1 MTAPLALLPTVL
13 PTVLPIFR
21 IVLLSILTHT
31 AYKGSKVLMSLSALE
46 LGANEFFVGMLF
58 STYALFPLL
67 LSVFAGKISDR
78 IGFRRPMLY
87 GTIGLLGGLALPFLV
102 FRLEALYIAA
112 ALIGFCYIFY
122 TVAVQ
127 HLIGALAEGHDRTK
141 NYSWFSLGIGMTAL
155 LGPTSAGFLID
166 AVGHRETFAILAALP
181 VVPVLLLG
189 LWSGWLP
196 KTAHARVSKA
206 EKATHRV
213 SDLVR
218 NQPLRRALIT
228 AGIIETA
235 LELYNLLL
243 PIYGHS
249 IGMSASEIGMILGA
263 FGLAL
268 LIVRAVM
275 PHLVKRLGE
284 EQLLAMSLLLATGVC
299 LVFPFVTGFATLFAI
314 SFVLGMGLGCGSPL
328 SMMLA
333 YNRAPA
339 GRSGEAMG
347 LRQMVNKGT
356 EVLVPFVF
364 GSLSAAFGMVPVFW
378 LDAVLLGIAATMMR
392 RDSTGLRKPRAK
404 NNE

>member
-1 MTAPLALLPTVL
+1 LPGIAPAAEITVPL
-13 PTVLPIFR
+13 NVPPILR
-21 IVLLSILTHT
+21 IVLLSLMTHT

-67 LSVFAGKISDR
+67 LSIYAGKISDR

-87 GTIGLLGGLALPFLV
+87 GAIGLLVGLAIPFMF
-102 FRLEALYIAA
+102 FRLEALYVSA

-122 TVAVQ
+122 TVSVQ
-127 HLIGALAEGHDRTK
+127 HLIGAMADGMDRTK

-166 AVGHRETFAILAALP
+166 AVGHRATFAVMAALP
-181 VVPVLLLG
+181 IVPVLLLG
-189 LWSGWLP
+189 LWTGWLP
-196 KTAHARVSKA
+196 KSTHVQASKA

-213 SDLVR
+213 GDLVR
-218 NQPLRRALIT
+218 NRPLRRALIT
-228 AGIIETA
+228 AGVIETA

-243 PIYGHS
+243 PIYGHR
-249 IGMSASEIGMILGA
+249 IGLTASEIGMILGT
-263 FGLAL
+263 FGIAL
-268 LIVRAVM
+268 LFVRAVM

-284 EQLLAMSLLLATGVC
+284 EQLLAASLMLGTCVC
-299 LVFPFVTGFATLFAI
+299 LVFPFVTSFATLLAI

-328 SMMLA
+328 SMMLS

-339 GRSGEAMG
+339 GRSGEAIG

-356 EVLVPFVF
+356 EVLVPLVF
-364 GSLSAAFGMVPVFW
+364 GSLSAALGMVPVFW
-378 LDAVLLGIAATMMR
+378 LDAMLLAVAATLMQ
-392 RDSTGLRKPRAK
+392 RDASQRKPPP
-404 NNE
+404 

>member
-1 MTAPLALLPTVL
+1 MP
-13 PTVLPIFR
+13 PIFR
-21 IVLLSILTHT
+21 IVLLSVLTHT

-46 LGANEFFVGMLF
+46 LGVNEFFVGMLF

-67 LSVFAGKISDR
+67 LSVYAGRISDR

-87 GTIGLLGGLALPFLV
+87 GTIGLLAGLAIPFMF
-102 FRLEALYIAA
+102 FRLEALYVAA

-127 HLIGALAEGHDRTK
+127 HLIGALADGMDRTR

-166 AVGHRETFAILAALP
+166 AVGHRATFAVLAALP
-181 VVPVLLLG
+181 VVPLLLLA

-196 KTAHARVSKA
+196 KTTQIKVSKA
-206 EKATHRV
+206 EKAAHRV
-213 SDLVR
+213 GDLVR
-218 NQPLRRALIT
+218 NPPLRRALIT
-228 AGIIETA
+228 AGIIETG

-249 IGMSASEIGMILGA
+249 IGMRASEIGLILGA

-268 LIVRAVM
+268 LIVRALM
-275 PHLVKRLGE
+275 PYLVKRLGE
-284 EQLLAMSLLLATGVC
+284 ERLLAASLVLATGVC

-364 GSLSAAFGMVPVFW
+364 GSLSAALGMVPVFW
-378 LDAVLLGIAATMMR
+378 LDAALLAMAATMMR
-392 RDSTGLRKPRAK
+392 RNAAHRPHK

>member
-1 MTAPLALLPTVL
+1 MIALNQPGTRDAEADRSVAPL
-13 PTVLPIFR
+13 FR

-67 LSVFAGKISDR
+67 LSVYAGKISDR
-78 IGFRRPMLY
+78 IGFRAPMLF
-87 GTIGLLGGLALPFLV
+87 GTAGLFIGLALPFLF
-102 FRLEALYIAA
+102 FRLETLYIAA

-127 HLIGALAEGHDRTK
+127 HLIGAMAEGKDRTR

-166 AVGHRETFAILAALP
+166 AVGHRATFVVLAAMP
-181 VVPVLLLG
+181 VLPVLLLS
-189 LWSGWLP
+189 LWAGFLP
-196 KTAHARVSKA
+196 KTAHAPVSKA
-206 EKATHRV
+206 DKAGHRV
-213 SDLVR
+213 GDLVR
-218 NQPLRRALIT
+218 NRPLRRALIT
-228 AGIIETA
+228 AGIIETG

-243 PIYGHS
+243 PIYGHR
-249 IGMSASEIGMILGA
+249 IGLSASEIGLILGA

-268 LIVRAVM
+268 LVVRALM
-275 PHLVKRLGE
+275 PHLIKRSSE
-284 EQLLAMSLLLATGVC
+284 ERVLAGSLLLATGVC
-299 LVFPFVTGFATLFAI
+299 VVFPFVTGFFALLTI

-356 EVLVPFVF
+356 EIRVPLVF

-378 LDAVLLGIAATMMR
+378 FDAVLLAVAARLMGK
-392 RDSTGLRKPRAK
+392 DAAAIKKPLS
-404 NNE
+404 

>member
-1 MTAPLALLPTVL
+1 MAPL
-13 PTVLPIFR
+13 FR

-67 LSVFAGKISDR
+67 LSVYAGKISDR
-78 IGFRRPMLY
+78 VGFRAPMLF
-87 GTIGLLGGLALPFLV
+87 GVVGLFIGLALPFVV
-102 FRLEALYIAA
+102 FRLETLYIAA

-127 HLIGALAEGHDRTK
+127 HLIGAMAEGMDRTR

-166 AVGHRETFAILAALP
+166 AVGHRATFVVLAAMP
-181 VVPVLLLG
+181 VLPVLLLS
-189 LWSGWLP
+189 LWAGFLP
-196 KTAHARVSKA
+196 KTAHAPVSKA
-206 EKATHRV
+206 DKAGHRV
-213 SDLVR
+213 GDLVR

-228 AGIIETA
+228 AGIIETG

-243 PIYGHS
+243 PIYGHR
-249 IGMSASEIGMILGA
+249 IGLSASEIGLILGA

-268 LIVRAVM
+268 LVVRALM
-275 PHLVKRLGE
+275 PHLIKRSSE
-284 EQLLAMSLLLATGVC
+284 ERVLAGSLLLATGVC
-299 LVFPFVTGFATLFAI
+299 VVFPFVTGFFALLVI

-356 EVLVPFVF
+356 EILVPFVF

-378 LDAVLLGIAATMMR
+378 FDAMLLAVAARLMGKDAAAIKKSR
-392 RDSTGLRKPRAK
+392 S
-404 NNE
+404 

>member
-1 MTAPLALLPTVL
+1 MAPIL
-13 PTVLPIFR
+13 R

-67 LSVFAGKISDR
+67 LSVYAGKISDR
-78 IGFRRPMLY
+78 VGFRAPMLF
-87 GTIGLLGGLALPFLV
+87 GTVGLFIGLALPFLF

-122 TVAVQ
+122 TVAIQ
-127 HLIGALAEGHDRTK
+127 HLIGAMAEGTDRTR

-166 AVGHRETFAILAALP
+166 AVGHRATFVVLAAMP
-181 VVPVLLLG
+181 VLPVLLLS
-189 LWSGWLP
+189 LWAGFLP
-196 KTAHARVSKA
+196 GTSHAPVSKA
-206 EKATHRV
+206 DKAGHRV
-213 SDLVR
+213 GDLVR
-218 NQPLRRALIT
+218 NRPLRRALIT
-228 AGIIETA
+228 AGIIETG

-243 PIYGHS
+243 PIYGHR
-249 IGMSASEIGMILGA
+249 IGLSASEIGLILGA

-268 LIVRAVM
+268 LVVRALM
-275 PHLVKRLGE
+275 PHLIKRSSE
-284 EQLLAMSLLLATGVC
+284 ERVLAASLLLATGVC
-299 LVFPFVTGFATLFAI
+299 VVFPFVTSFVALLAI

-356 EVLVPFVF
+356 EILVPFVF
-364 GSLSAAFGMVPVFW
+364 GSLSTAFGMVPVFW
-378 LDAVLLGIAATMMR
+378 LDAVFLAVAASMMR
-392 RDSTGLRKPRAK
+392 KDAAAIRKPP
-404 NNE
+404 E

>member
-1 MTAPLALLPTVL
+1 MPLNVP
-13 PTVLPIFR
+13 PIFR
-21 IVLLSILTHT
+21 IVLLSVLTHT

-58 STYALFPLL
+58 SAYALFPLL
-67 LSVFAGKISDR
+67 LSVYAGKISDR

-87 GTIGLLGGLALPFLV
+87 GTIGLLAGLAIPFV
-102 FRLEALYIAA
+102 FFRLEALYVAA
-112 ALIGFCYIFY
+112 GLIGFCYIFY
-122 TVAVQ
+122 TVTVQ
-127 HLIGALAEGHDRTK
+127 HLIGALADGMDRTK

-166 AVGHRETFAILAALP
+166 AVGHRATFAVMAALP

-196 KTAHARVSKA
+196 KTTQAKVSKA

-213 SDLVR
+213 GDLVR
-218 NQPLRRALIT
+218 NQSLRRALIT

-243 PIYGHS
+243 PIYGHG
-249 IGMSASEIGMILGA
+249 IGLSASEIGMILGA

-268 LIVRAVM
+268 LVVRSVM

-284 EQLLAMSLLLATGVC
+284 EQLLSLSLVLATCVC

-364 GSLSAAFGMVPVFW
+364 GSLSAALGMVPVFW
-378 LDAVLLGIAATMMR
+378 LDAVLLGIAATLMR
-392 RDSTGLRKPRAK
+392 RDAITLRKPPPK

>member
-1 MTAPLALLPTVL
+1 MNLP
-13 PTVLPIFR
+13 PIFR
-21 IVLLSILTHT
+21 IVLLSVLTHT

-67 LSVFAGKISDR
+67 LSVYAGKISDR
-78 IGFRRPMLY
+78 IGFRKPMLF
-87 GTIGLLGGLALPFLV
+87 GTIGLLGGLLLPFL
-102 FRLEALYIAA
+102 FPRLEVLYVAA
-112 ALIGFCYIFY
+112 GLIGCCYIFY

-127 HLIGALAEGHDRTK
+127 HLIGAMAEGLDRTR

-166 AVGHRETFAILAALP
+166 AVGHRATFAVMAAMP
-181 VVPVLLLG
+181 VIPILLLG
-189 LWSGWLP
+189 LRTGWLP
-196 KTAHARVSKA
+196 KTSHVSVSKA
-206 EKATHRV
+206 DKATHRL

-218 NQPLRRALIT
+218 NQSLRRALIT
-228 AGIIETA
+228 AGIIETG

-249 IGMSASEIGMILGA
+249 IGLSASQIGLILGA
-263 FGLAL
+263 FGFAL

-275 PHLVKRLGE
+275 PHMVKRLGE
-284 EQLLAMSLLLATGVC
+284 ERLLAWSLLLGTCVC
-299 LVFPFVTGFATLFAI
+299 LAFPFVTGFATLIAI
-314 SFVLGMGLGCGSPL
+314 SFVLGLSLGCGSPL

-378 LDAVLLGIAATMMR
+378 LDAVLLAIAAALMR
-392 RDSTGLRKPRAK
+392 KDAVSVRKMPVDQ
-404 NNE
+404 

>member
-1 MTAPLALLPTVL
+1 
-13 PTVLPIFR
+13 VLPIFR

-67 LSVFAGKISDR
+67 LSVYAGKISDR

-87 GTIGLLGGLALPFLV
+87 GTIGLLAGLALPFAV
-102 FRLEALYIAA
+102 FRLEALYVAA
-112 ALIGFCYIFY
+112 ALIGCCYIFY

-127 HLIGALAEGHDRTK
+127 HLIGAMAEGMDRTK

-166 AVGHRETFAILAALP
+166 AVGHRATFAVMAALP
-181 VVPVLLLG
+181 VIPVLLLG
-189 LWSGWLP
+189 LWTGWLP
-196 KTAHARVSKA
+196 KTTHTPASKE
-206 EKATHRV
+206 EKASHRV
-213 SDLVR
+213 GDLVR
-218 NQPLRRALIT
+218 NPPLRRALIT
-228 AGIIETA
+228 AGIIETG

-243 PIYGHS
+243 PIYGHR
-249 IGMSASEIGMILGA
+249 IGLSASEIGLILGA
-263 FGLAL
+263 FGMAL

-275 PHLVKRLGE
+275 PHLVKRMGE
-284 EQLLAMSLLLATGVC
+284 ERLLALSLMLATGVC
-299 LVFPFVTGFATLFAI
+299 LVFPFVTGFVTLLAI
-314 SFVLGMGLGCGSPL
+314 SFVLGLGLGCGSPL

-333 YNRAPA
+333 YNRAPV

-364 GSLSAAFGMVPVFW
+364 GSLSTAFGMVPVFW
-378 LDAVLLGIAATMMR
+378 LDAVLLGIAAAMMR
-392 RDSTGLRKPRAK
+392 RDAADPVKTKSL

>member
-1 MTAPLALLPTVL
+1 M
-13 PTVLPIFR
+13 LPIFR
-21 IVLLSILTHT
+21 IVLLSVLTHT

-58 STYALFPLL
+58 SAYALFPLL
-67 LSVFAGKISDR
+67 LSVYAGKISDR

-87 GTIGLLGGLALPFLV
+87 GSIGLLAGLAIPFMF
-102 FRLEALYIAA
+102 FRLEALYVAA

-122 TVAVQ
+122 TVTVQ
-127 HLIGALAEGHDRTK
+127 HLIGALADGMDRTK

-166 AVGHRETFAILAALP
+166 AIGHRSTFAVMAALP

-196 KTAHARVSKA
+196 KTTQAKVSKA

-213 SDLVR
+213 GDLVR
-218 NQPLRRALIT
+218 NPPLRRALIT

-249 IGMSASEIGMILGA
+249 IGMSASEIGLILGA
-263 FGLAL
+263 FGFAL

-284 EQLLAMSLLLATGVC
+284 EQLLAVSLMLGTCVC
-299 LVFPFVTGFATLFAI
+299 LVFPFVTGFATLCAI
-314 SFVLGMGLGCGSPL
+314 SFVLGMGIGCGSPL

-364 GSLSAAFGMVPVFW
+364 GSLSAALGMVPVFW
-378 LDAVLLGIAATMMR
+378 LDAVLLAIAATLMQ
-392 RDSTGLRKPRAK
+392 RDAGKLRKPPVEK
-404 NNE
+404 

>member
-1 MTAPLALLPTVL
+1 MP
-13 PTVLPIFR
+13 PIFR
-21 IVLLSILTHT
+21 IILLSVLTHS

-67 LSVFAGKISDR
+67 LSVYAGKISDR

-87 GTIGLLGGLALPFLV
+87 GTIGLLAGLALPFLV
-102 FRLEALYIAA
+102 FRLEALYVAA
-112 ALIGFCYIFY
+112 ALIGCCYIFY

-127 HLIGALAEGHDRTK
+127 HLIGAMADGMGRTR

-166 AVGHRETFAILAALP
+166 AIGHRATFAVLAAMP
-181 VVPVLLLG
+181 VVPILLLG
-189 LWSGWLP
+189 LWTEWLP
-196 KTAHARVSKA
+196 KTTHTVVSTA

-213 SDLVR
+213 GDLVR
-218 NQPLRRALIT
+218 NQSLRRVLIT

-243 PIYGHS
+243 PIYGHR
-249 IGMSASEIGMILGA
+249 IGLSASEIGMILGA

-268 LIVRAVM
+268 LIVRSVM
-275 PHLVKRLGE
+275 PRLVKRLGE
-284 EQLLAMSLLLATGVC
+284 ERLLAASLVLAAAVC
-299 LVFPFVTGFATLFAI
+299 LTFPFVTGFATLFAI
-314 SFVLGMGLGCGSPL
+314 SFVLGLGLGCGSPL
-328 SMMLA
+328 SMILA

-364 GSLSAAFGMVPVFW
+364 GSLSTAFGMVPVFW
-378 LDAVLLGIAATMMR
+378 LDALLLAIAATLMR
-392 RDSTGLRKPRAK
+392 RDAADLSPTTAK
-404 NNE
+404 KNE

>member
-1 MTAPLALLPTVL
+1 VAPL
-13 PTVLPIFR
+13 FR

-67 LSVFAGKISDR
+67 LSVYAGKISDR
-78 IGFRRPMLY
+78 VGFRAPMLF
-87 GTIGLLGGLALPFLV
+87 GVVGLFIGLALPFVV
-102 FRLEALYIAA
+102 FRLETLYIAA

-127 HLIGALAEGHDRTK
+127 HLIGAMAEGMDRTR

-166 AVGHRETFAILAALP
+166 AVGHRATFVVLAAMP
-181 VVPVLLLG
+181 VLPVLLLS
-189 LWSGWLP
+189 LWAGFLP
-196 KTAHARVSKA
+196 KTAHAPVSKA
-206 EKATHRV
+206 DKAGHRV
-213 SDLVR
+213 GDLVR

-228 AGIIETA
+228 AGIIETG

-243 PIYGHS
+243 PIYGHR
-249 IGMSASEIGMILGA
+249 IGLSASEIGLILGA

-268 LIVRAVM
+268 LVVRALM
-275 PHLVKRLGE
+275 PHLIKRSSE
-284 EQLLAMSLLLATGVC
+284 ERVLAGSLLLATGVC
-299 LVFPFVTGFATLFAI
+299 VVFPFVTGFFALLVI

-356 EVLVPFVF
+356 EILVPFVF

-378 LDAVLLGIAATMMR
+378 FDAMLLAVAARLMGKDAAAIKKSR
-392 RDSTGLRKPRAK
+392 S
-404 NNE
+404 

>member
-1 MTAPLALLPTVL
+1 MAPIL
-13 PTVLPIFR
+13 R

-67 LSVFAGKISDR
+67 LSVYAGKISDR
-78 IGFRRPMLY
+78 VGFRAPMLF
-87 GTIGLLGGLALPFLV
+87 GTVGLFIGLALPFLF

-122 TVAVQ
+122 TVAIQ
-127 HLIGALAEGHDRTK
+127 HLIGAMAEGMDRTR

-166 AVGHRETFAILAALP
+166 AVGHRATFVVLAAMP
-181 VVPVLLLG
+181 VLPVLLLS
-189 LWSGWLP
+189 LWAGFLP
-196 KTAHARVSKA
+196 GTSHAPVSKA
-206 EKATHRV
+206 DKAGHRV
-213 SDLVR
+213 GDLVR
-218 NQPLRRALIT
+218 NRPLRRALIT
-228 AGIIETA
+228 AGIIETG

-243 PIYGHS
+243 PIYGHR
-249 IGMSASEIGMILGA
+249 IGLSASEIGLILGA

-268 LIVRAVM
+268 LVVRALM
-275 PHLVKRLGE
+275 PHLIKRSSE
-284 EQLLAMSLLLATGVC
+284 ERVLAASLLLATGVC
-299 LVFPFVTGFATLFAI
+299 VVFPFVTSFVALLAI

-356 EVLVPFVF
+356 EILVPFVF
-364 GSLSAAFGMVPVFW
+364 GSLSTAFGMVPVFW
-378 LDAVLLGIAATMMR
+378 LDAVLLAVAAGMMR
-392 RDSTGLRKPRAK
+392 KDAAAIRKPP
-404 NNE
+404 E

>member
-1 MTAPLALLPTVL
+1 VTLS
-13 PTVLPIFR
+13 PIFR
-21 IVLLSILTHT
+21 IVLLSVLTHT

-67 LSVFAGKISDR
+67 LSVYAGKISDR

-87 GTIGLLGGLALPFLV
+87 GTIGLLAGLSLPFLV
-102 FRLEALYIAA
+102 FRLEALYVAA

-127 HLIGALAEGHDRTK
+127 HLIGALADGMDRTK

-166 AVGHRETFAILAALP
+166 AVGHRMTFAVMAAMP
-181 VVPVLLLG
+181 VLPVLLLG
-189 LWSGWLP
+189 LWAGWLP
-196 KTAHARVSKA
+196 KTAQTPVSKA
-206 EKATHRV
+206 EKAKHRV
-213 SDLVR
+213 GDLMR
-218 NQPLRRALIT
+218 NPPLRRALIT

-249 IGMSASEIGMILGA
+249 IGLSASQIGMILGA
-263 FGLAL
+263 FGFAL
-268 LIVRAVM
+268 LIVRSLM
-275 PHLVKRLGE
+275 PHLVKRSSE
-284 EQLLAMSLLLATGVC
+284 ERVLAASLVLATGVC
-299 LVFPFVTGFATLFAI
+299 IVFPFVTSFATLIVI

-364 GSLSAAFGMVPVFW
+364 GSLSTAFGMVPVFW
-378 LDAVLLGIAATMMR
+378 LDSVLLAIAAAMMR
-392 RDSTGLRKPRAK
+392 RDAASLKNKVEK

>member
-1 MTAPLALLPTVL
+1 MPA
-13 PTVLPIFR
+13 IFR
-21 IVLLSILTHT
+21 IVLLSVLTHT
-31 AYKGSKVLMSLSALE
+31 AYKGSKVLMSLTALE
-46 LGANEFFVGMLF
+46 LGANEFVVGMLF

-67 LSVFAGKISDR
+67 LSVHAGRISDR
-78 IGFRRPMLY
+78 IGFRKPMLF
-87 GTIGLLGGLALPFLV
+87 GTIGLFGGLLLPFM
-102 FRLEALYIAA
+102 FPRLEVLYIAA
-112 ALIGFCYIFY
+112 GLIGCCYIFY

-127 HLIGALAEGHDRTK
+127 HLIGAMAEGLDRTR

-166 AVGHRETFAILAALP
+166 AVGHRATFAVMAALP
-181 VVPVLLLG
+181 VVPMLLLG
-189 LWSGWLP
+189 LWIGWLP
-196 KTAHARVSKA
+196 KTVESSVTKA
-206 EKATHRV
+206 EKARHRIG
-213 SDLVR
+213 DLVR
-218 NQPLRRALIT
+218 NASLRRALIT
-228 AGIIETA
+228 AGIIETG

-249 IGMSASEIGMILGA
+249 IGLSASQIGMILGA
-263 FGLAL
+263 FGFAL
-268 LIVRAVM
+268 LIVRSVM
-275 PHLVKRLGE
+275 PHLVKRMGE
-284 EQLLAMSLLLATGVC
+284 ERLLAMSLVLATVVC
-299 LVFPFVTGFATLFAI
+299 LVFPFVTGFATLFLI

-378 LDAVLLGIAATMMR
+378 LDAVLLAIAAALMR
-392 RDSTGLRKPRAK
+392 RDAAALGKRPPG
-404 NNE
+404 EG

>member
-1 MTAPLALLPTVL
+1 M
-13 PTVLPIFR
+13 LPIFR
-21 IVLLSILTHT
+21 IVLLSVLTHT

-58 STYALFPLL
+58 SAYALFPLL
-67 LSVFAGKISDR
+67 LSVYAGKISDR

-87 GTIGLLGGLALPFLV
+87 GTIGLLAGLAIPFMF
-102 FRLEALYIAA
+102 FRLEALYVAA

-122 TVAVQ
+122 TVTVQ
-127 HLIGALAEGHDRTK
+127 HLIGALADGMDRTK

-166 AVGHRETFAILAALP
+166 AVGHRATFAVLAALP
-181 VVPVLLLG
+181 VVPMLLLG

-196 KTAHARVSKA
+196 KTTQAKVSKA
-206 EKATHRV
+206 EKAAHRV
-213 SDLVR
+213 GDLVR
-218 NQPLRRALIT
+218 NPPLRRALIT

-249 IGMSASEIGMILGA
+249 IGMSASEIGLILGA

-268 LIVRAVM
+268 LIVRSVM
-275 PHLVKRLGE
+275 PLLVKRLGE
-284 EQLLAMSLLLATGVC
+284 EQLLALALMLGTCVC
-299 LVFPFVTGFATLFAI
+299 LVFPFVTGFAMLCAI
-314 SFVLGMGLGCGSPL
+314 SFVLGMGIGCGSPL

-364 GSLSAAFGMVPVFW
+364 GSLSAALGMVPVFW
-378 LDAVLLGIAATMMR
+378 LDAVLLAIAASLMQ
-392 RDSTGLRKPRAK
+392 RDASQRKTPA
-404 NNE
+404 EP